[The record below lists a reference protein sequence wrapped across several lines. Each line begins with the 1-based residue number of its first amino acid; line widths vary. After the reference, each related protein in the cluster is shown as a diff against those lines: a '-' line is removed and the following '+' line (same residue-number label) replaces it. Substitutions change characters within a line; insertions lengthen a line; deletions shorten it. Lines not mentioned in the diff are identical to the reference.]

1 MKLVQNFVVM
11 KLHLLQIWY
20 WTQLTQHIKSFQ
32 ILVLV
37 PAQCSSEMF

>member
-32 ILVLV
+32 IL